1 MPQSTLQC
9 KVCPDWT
16 RARGN
21 LTLLFATELTAS
33 EIVPGKLAARLVSGL
48 GPIACAALAPAT
60 LFGDDLPVLRTALGD
75 VGGMAA
81 SNPSRGRIFT

>member
-1 MPQSTLQC
+1 MPRQTLQC

-21 LTLLFATELTAS
+21 LTLLFATELTDA

-48 GPIACAALAPAT
+48 DPIACAAPAPAT
-60 LFGDDLPVLRTALGD
+60 LFGGDLPVLRTPLGD
-75 VGGMAA
+75 VEGD
-81 SNPSRGRIFT
+81 GRL